1 MRSVVVVSS
10 EVEVTTW
17 ASRPSSCHPTPTA
30 RLVVAATTRADPVVA
45 RHLPRL
51 RDYPVTP
58 APPLTMSSRLAVSTL
73 SWSDGRREGL
83 LGPHQGSPRFGRLP
97 IPSW

>member
-1 MRSVVVVSS
+1 MSVVDEALVRLKGNWRVKKVTREESKIRRKQNDGSGRMRSVGVVSS

-45 RHLPRL
+45 RHL
-51 RDYPVTP
+51 DCVT
-58 APPLTMSSRLAVSTL
+58 T
-73 SWSDGRREGL
+73 
-83 LGPHQGSPRFGRLP
+83 Q
-97 IPSW
+97 